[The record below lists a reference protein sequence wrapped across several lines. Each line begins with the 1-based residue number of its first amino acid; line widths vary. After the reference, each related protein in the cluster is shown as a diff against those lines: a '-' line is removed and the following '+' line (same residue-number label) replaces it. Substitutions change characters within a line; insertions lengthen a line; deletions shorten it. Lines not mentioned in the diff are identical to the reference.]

1 MKRLVVFIFAIMLS
15 FSTVNAQET
24 QQGQQQANPTV
35 GNAVAASA
43 EDIVVPEGY
52 SVEVA
57 AADLS
62 YPGDMTF
69 GPDGEMYI
77 AEVGGHTYGTKPEE
91 APQARILR
99 INTDGTR
106 EVVYDKVVPLEVIQQ
121 VEFGEAIPEEGLVP
135 PITGLTYNPNSGLL
149 YVSHRTR
156 YSTLN
161 PETGEF
167 NTIIDGLPVWGEFL
181 NHKPIFGPDGKMY
194 FVLSTQ
200 GNSGTVDGH
209 MTKVMKIFNKPNA
222 REIPCQDVEVTGAD
236 FWIDNPL
243 TERKEKV
250 RAEVYVEL
258 GVNTTYGQVIPGEF
272 WCHGAVYRTDADGS
286 NAERLAWGLRSL
298 YGYDFAPNGRLYATQ
313 NSGNIM
319 APRPIYDDWE
329 TIYEIREGGW
339 YGWPDYYSGIPIT
352 DDRFRRP
359 NDPEFTGQ
367 PFPHEFSLTEET
379 RRRLAGDDLL
389 PIQPVIR
396 LPVHAAAEGLA
407 FSPEG
412 FGLEPYEVLV
422 AEFGAII
429 PYYKEPDAWPG
440 FRVQKVDLITSEIEN
455 FAYNRSLKPAWAT
468 GGGGLRR
475 PLQVTFGPDGALYIT
490 DFGVIHFSEQGM
502 NAQPNTGVIWKVS
515 LTGQAAGQ
523 TSQQAMPQAAVRNV
537 QQVLTQGIA
546 TVPTPQVAEAF
557 RNLRTNLQN
566 DGDLQV
572 VAVAI
577 EPVEQALTAEPFD
590 QAALVNALQELA
602 LQMRVVADAGDQ
614 ALTVELASLVD
625 QTANFIQNEGFTPR
639 MEVDTP

>member
-1 MKRLVVFIFAIMLS
+1 MQKLLS
-15 FSTVNAQET
+15 CLTVALLFTAGAQQSQD
-24 QQGQQQANPTV
+24 QQNQQTRNVTV
-35 GNAVAASA
+35 GSAAAASA
-43 EDIVVPEGY
+43 EDIVVPPGY
-52 SVEVA
+52 EIEPVA
-57 AADLS
+57 TDLS
-62 YPGDMTF
+62 YPVDVTF
-69 GPDGEMYI
+69 GPNGEMYV
-77 AEVGGHTYGTKPEE
+77 ALAGGHTYGTKPEE

-99 INTDGTR
+99 IREDGTQ
-106 EVVYDKVVPLEVIQQ
+106 EVIYDKVVPLDVLKN
-121 VEFGEAIPEEGLVP
+121 VEFGQPIPEEGLVMP
-135 PITGLTYNPNSGLL
+135 VTGIAFNKDNGLL
-149 YVSHRTR
+149 YISHRTR

-161 PETGEF
+161 PQTGEF
-167 NTIIDGLPVWGEFL
+167 TTIIDGLPVWGEFL

-243 TERKEKV
+243 TDRKEKV

-272 WCHGAVYRTDADGS
+272 WCNGAVYRTDADGS

-298 YGYDFAPNGRLYATQ
+298 FGYDFAPNGRLYATQ

-329 TIYEIREGGW
+329 TIYEIVEGGW

-359 NDPEFTGQ
+359 NDPEFQGQ

-396 LPVHAAAEGLA
+396 LPVHSAAEGLA
-407 FSPEG
+407 FAPEG

-429 PYYKEPDAWPG
+429 PYYKDPEAWPG
-440 FRVQKVDLITSEIEN
+440 FRVQKVDLITGEIEN

-475 PLQVTFGPDGALYIT
+475 PVQVTFGPDDALYVT

-502 NAQPNTGVIWKVS
+502 NAQPNTGVIWKIS
-515 LTGQAAGQ
+515 RTGTSAAGQ
-523 TSQQAMPQAAVRNV
+523 TPQQAPQAAAQNL
-537 QQVLTQGIA
+537 QQVLTQGVG
-546 TVPTPQVAEAF
+546 TVATPQVTEAF

-566 DGDLQV
+566 DTELQV

-577 EPVEQALTAEPFD
+577 EPVERALTAEPFD

-602 LQMRVVADAGDQ
+602 LQMRIAADTGDQ

-625 QTANFIQNEGFTPR
+625 QTADYIQNEGYTPR